1 MLSIGSLTLF
11 NVITLLA
18 PPQSFMT
25 ILELMAMPFSGR
37 TTLLLAAT
45 INVALSMAYEQWGAQ
60 IVAQIVGSI
69 MKVHRHLRVRE
80 GKTYKAIEG
89 GMR

>member
-18 PPQSFMT
+18 PPQLFVT
-25 ILELMAMPFSGR
+25 ILELMAIPFSGR
-37 TTLLLAAT
+37 TTLLLAAV

-60 IVAQIVGSI
+60 IVSQAVGSI
-69 MKVHRHLRVRE
+69 MRVHRNFRIRE

-89 GMR
+89 GIH